1 MFFFDEKT
9 AVGADKNEI
18 IQNNELAEELHKSV
32 IRKSEKTKST
42 LMFYKLFG
50 VLI

>member
-42 LMFYKLFG
+42 LMFYKLCLG
-50 VLI
+50 C